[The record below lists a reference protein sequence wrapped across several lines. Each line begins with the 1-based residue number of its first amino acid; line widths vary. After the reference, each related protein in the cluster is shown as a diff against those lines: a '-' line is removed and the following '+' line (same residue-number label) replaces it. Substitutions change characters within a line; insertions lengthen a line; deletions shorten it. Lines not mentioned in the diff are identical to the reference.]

1 MKKGNLIFIVGGLG
15 LLYYYFMRNAK
26 STPLSNMM
34 LPSTPTKPSVTNI
47 VKPMEPIQSVTNIAR
62 STYPEGLYEL
72 DTVANG
78 VETAQLYKGE
88 LRPFTAAYGNRYLPN
103 HWPTTK
109 IIPDIVYRSIPRG
122 AVLDI

>member
-15 LLYYYFMRNAK
+15 LLYYYFFSRKTNTPMVTLPTGAK
-26 STPLSNMM
+26 V
-34 LPSTPTKPSVTNI
+34 PSTTNI
-47 VKPMEPIQSVTNIAR
+47 PTQPKVEPYV
-62 STYPEGLYEL
+62 YPAGLYEL

-78 VETAQLYKGE
+78 VESAQLYQGQ
-88 LRPFTAAYGNRYLPN
+88 LRPFTAAYGDRYLPN
-103 HWPTTK
+103 SWPTTK